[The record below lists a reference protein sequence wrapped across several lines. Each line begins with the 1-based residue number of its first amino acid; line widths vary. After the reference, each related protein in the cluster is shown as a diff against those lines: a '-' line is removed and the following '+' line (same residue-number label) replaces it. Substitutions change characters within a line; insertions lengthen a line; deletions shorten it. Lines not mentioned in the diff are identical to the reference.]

1 MALAVLVLRG
11 AALRRGMGQTT
22 FRDEATG
29 RLRPLPSSPRRVAE
43 WLVLRY
49 PQAVRIRVLGKYVIN
64 EHIQLDGGV

>member
-11 AALRRGMGQTT
+11 AALRRGMGQTI

-29 RLRPLPSSPRRVAE
+29 RLRALPSSPRRVAE

-49 PQAVRIRVLGKYVIN
+49 PQAVRGIAK
-64 EHIQLDGGV
+64 HIHQWRGWVAD